1 MRKLS
6 ARFANLPM
14 KWKLAMLPLASGCLT
29 LILTFVL
36 LTAYEIR
43 RVRLVTSSELGA
55 VAVIIG
61 DNCAAALALG
71 DRSGAREVL
80 RSLRNDSRI
89 VEAAIFDVSGAP
101 FARYVRSPGGR
112 FSLSQS
118 RHPVGD
124 HIEGNSLHLV
134 RAIAIDNDRLGFV
147 RIRADLNSLYRTVA
161 EHLGILTMV
170 LSASMVASLL
180 LSSRL
185 QALVAEPIL
194 SLASLAREISQG
206 NYSLRASADSG
217 GEVGALIR
225 SFNQMLD
232 QVQQR
237 DGELSRHR
245 EHLEDLVAERTDEL
259 TRVNTDLR
267 AAMEKAEDAVRLK
280 SEFLANMSHEIRTP
294 MNGILGM
301 TELALDTELSSELR
315 ELLTSIEFSAES
327 LLTVIND
334 ILDFSKIEAGKLE
347 LTSCDF
353 SVRELVDKSLRT
365 LAVKAHAKDLEL
377 LSDIEPSVPEAVTG
391 DGARIRQVLLN
402 LVGNAIKFTDAGEVA
417 VKVRAIAAGEVGRV
431 RIRFEVCDT
440 GIGIPA
446 SKQKQ
451 IFEAFVQADGSFT
464 RAHTGTG
471 LGLAISRQLVELM
484 GGVIGVESE
493 VGRGSRFYV
502 ELEMRTAE
510 PPRAAADLEKL
521 RGLRVLVVDDNATNL
536 RIAVN
541 QLSRW
546 GMRADAASSGAAAL
560 EAMRNSTE
568 SGKPFK
574 LVILDAHMPEM
585 DGFTVAREMQN
596 DAGSTGMIV
605 MMLSSMDLR
614 SEAGRC
620 RELGIRRYLVKP
632 VSGMELLNAIGEV
645 CGGEPDGE
653 PPAGN
658 RKAVRP
664 LPSSV
669 SVGPMRI
676 LLAEDNRVNQM
687 VACRMLERMG
697 HTVIV
702 ASNGVQALE
711 RFRQEIFNLILMDVQ
726 MPEMDG
732 FECTPRIRML
742 HGGKEIP
749 IVAMTAHAMA
759 GDRDR
764 CLAAGM
770 DDYLSKPIRQDDL
783 AAVLGRF
790 APEVRR
796 GEPVAG
802 VSD

>member
-1 MRKLS
+1 MKEFS

-36 LTAYEIR
+36 LTAYEFR

-89 VEAAIFDVSGAP
+89 VEAAIYDVSGAQ
-101 FARYVRSPGGR
+101 FARYVRAPGGG

-118 RHPVGD
+118 RHPAGD
-124 HIEGNSLHLV
+124 HIEGNSLYLV
-134 RAIAIDNDRLGFV
+134 RAIAIDNDRLGSV
-147 RIRADLNSLYRTVA
+147 RIRADLNSLHRTVA
-161 EHLGILTMV
+161 EHLGILTLV
-170 LSASMVASLL
+170 LSASMVAALL

-206 NYSLRASADSG
+206 NYSLRASAKSG

-232 QVQQR
+232 QVQMR

-259 TRVNTDLR
+259 MRVNTDLR

-301 TELALDTELSSELR
+301 TELALDTDLSNEQR
-315 ELLTSIEFSAES
+315 ELLTSIGFSAES

-347 LTSCDF
+347 LTPYDF
-353 SVRELVDKSLRT
+353 SLRELVDKSLRT

-377 LSDIEPSVPEAVTG
+377 LSDIDPSVPDAVTG

-402 LVGNAIKFTDAGEVA
+402 LVGNAIKFTDLGEVSINVSAITAA
-417 VKVRAIAAGEVGRV
+417 VGGRV
-431 RIRFEVCDT
+431 RIRIEVCDT
-440 GIGIPA
+440 GIGIPT
-446 SKQKQ
+446 SKQGQ

-471 LGLAISRQLVELM
+471 LGLAISKQLVELM

-493 VGRGSRFYV
+493 VGRGSRFRV

-510 PPRAAADLEKL
+510 PPRVAADLEKL

-536 RIAVN
+536 KIAVK
-541 QLSRW
+541 QLARW
-546 GMRADAASSGAAAL
+546 GMRAEAASSGAAAL
-560 EAMRNSTE
+560 EAMHNSTQ
-568 SGKPFK
+568 SGEPFQ

-585 DGFTVAREMQN
+585 DGFEVAREIQN
-596 DAGSTGMIV
+596 EAGSAGMIV

-632 VSGMELLNAIGEV
+632 VSGIELLNAIGEV
-645 CGGEPDGE
+645 CCSESDSQPQG
-653 PPAGN
+653 AA
-658 RKAVRP
+658 RKP
-664 LPSSV
+664 LSLLEGPV
-669 SVGPMRI
+669 TAGPMRI

-687 VACRMLERMG
+687 VACRMLEKMG
-697 HTVIV
+697 HTVTV

-711 RFRQEIFNLILMDVQ
+711 RFRQDIFNLILMDVQ

-742 HGGKEIP
+742 HGGKDIP

-770 DDYLSKPIRQDDL
+770 DDYLSKPIRQAEL
-783 AAVLGRF
+783 AAMLGRF
-790 APEVRR
+790 APEFRR
-796 GEPVAG
+796 REPVAG
-802 VSD
+802 ASD